1 MNSLNERS
9 RLSRHWSNLRS
20 RLRDDP
26 DLLEKSALILFVTGA
41 AVIAV
46 ALAFGR

>member
-1 MNSLNERS
+1 MNFSKKPS
-9 RLSRHWSNLRS
+9 AFSHHWSSLRS

-41 AVIAV
+41 AIIAV